1 MRHRIARNEPQ
12 CDEIVVAL
20 PEDHHRAVAA
30 HERWFAIR
38 RHKCNIVD
46 GWLGPSAGV
55 DSNRASRPRVGPG
68 KPVGSSAQGGPHF
81 DGLAPRLA
89 AWLILIEAGLVMFV
103 GGRTD
108 GGFYL
113 TLPPVIIV
121 LCLIVIGAG
130 GGRWALLDRVDPPR
144 QRRLERS
151 R

>member
-1 MRHRIARNEPQ
+1 MSSRSPFDDRPAIG
-12 CDEIVVAL
+12 VAL
-20 PEDHHRAVAA
+20 VRFALALLVIVAGLFQVQRHHAAVSDAQTWGLPSPHITGIALPVIALVLAA
-30 HERWFAIR
+30 ILLF
-38 RHKCNIVD
+38 
-46 GWLGPSAGV
+46 
-55 DSNRASRPRVGPG
+55 
-68 KPVGSSAQGGPHF
+68 
-81 DGLAPRLA
+81 GLASRLA
-89 AWLILIEAGLVMFV
+89 AWLILIEAGLVMWV

>member
-1 MRHRIARNEPQ
+1 MSSRSPFDDRPAIGIALVRFALALLVIVAGVFQVQRHHAAVSDARTWGLPSPNVTG
-12 CDEIVVAL
+12 IAL
-20 PEDHHRAVAA
+20 PVIALVLAA
-30 HERWFAIR
+30 I
-38 RHKCNIVD
+38 
-46 GWLGPSAGV
+46 LLL
-55 DSNRASRPRVGPG
+55 
-68 KPVGSSAQGGPHF
+68 
-81 DGLAPRLA
+81 GLAPRLA
-89 AWLILIEAGLVMFV
+89 AWLILIEAGFVMWV

-130 GGRWALLDRVDPPR
+130 GGRWALVDRVDPPR

>member
-1 MRHRIARNEPQ
+1 MSSRSPFDDRPAIGIALVRFALALLVIVAGLFQVQRHHAAVSDARTWGLPSPH
-12 CDEIVVAL
+12 ITGIAL
-20 PEDHHRAVAA
+20 PVIALVLAA
-30 HERWFAIR
+30 ILLF
-38 RHKCNIVD
+38 
-46 GWLGPSAGV
+46 
-55 DSNRASRPRVGPG
+55 
-68 KPVGSSAQGGPHF
+68 
-81 DGLAPRLA
+81 GLASRLA
-89 AWLILIEAGLVMFV
+89 AWLILIEAGLVMWL